1 MKNMEPMMDGIAKL
15 MNHKI
20 IVDKTIPKI
29 FTENIPIKKIA
40 NEPRIPN
47 SAKVVVGISVTNK

>member
-1 MKNMEPMMDGIAKL
+1 MDGIAKL